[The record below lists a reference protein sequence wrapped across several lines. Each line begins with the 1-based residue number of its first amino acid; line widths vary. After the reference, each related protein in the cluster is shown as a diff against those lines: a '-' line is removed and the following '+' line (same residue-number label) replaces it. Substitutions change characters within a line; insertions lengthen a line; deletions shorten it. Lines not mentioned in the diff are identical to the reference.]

1 MLDLP
6 ALDLPARRTLLR
18 AVAALPLSIVAHR
31 AFATPTELPVAHP
44 GDVPGKVEVLDFFW
58 YGCNHCHALEPLFND
73 WMAQQSEADVVV
85 RRIPVGFNAGMRPSQ
100 QLYYTLEAMDRLDL
114 HAAVFR
120 AIHVERQRL
129 SSKSAIVAWAKK
141 QGLDEKRFAD
151 TFDSFGVTV
160 KVDRA
165 NTLWKTYNV
174 EGTPTIAVG
183 GRFITSPGHAGG
195 YRETVVEVDQLV
207 KQLVAQ
213 RR

>member
-1 MLDLP
+1 MPVLP
-6 ALDLPARRTLLR
+6 VRRALLR
-18 AVAALPLSIVAHR
+18 AVAALPLSVAAHR

-58 YGCNHCHALEPLFND
+58 YGCNHCYALEPLFND
-73 WMAQQSEADVVV
+73 WMAQQSDDDVAV
-85 RRIPVGFNAGMRPSQ
+85 RRVPVGFNAGMRPSQ

-114 HAAVFR
+114 HTAVFR

-129 SSKSAIVAWAKK
+129 SSKSAIVNWAKG
-141 QGLDEKRFAD
+141 QGLDEQRFAD
-151 TFDSFGVTV
+151 TFDSFGVNV

-165 NTLWKTYNV
+165 NTLWKTYNI
-174 EGTPTIAVG
+174 EGTPTVVVG
-183 GRFITSPGHAGG
+183 GRYVTSPGHAGG

-213 RR
+213 LRSAPAP